1 MNRFRPSKRG
11 YVKFMQARLSLVT
24 LALLLSA
31 CQLQAAPGTS
41 DGANSLRP
49 TGVAAKKAASP
60 MPAAKARV
68 SQANKDALVRAIHN
82 ALGATRVSKVSLALN
97 ETSGI
102 IANNGSSILS
112 DNGLG
117 LISDNGLGLG
127 GTTAKAYRT
136 LAAAVTGDYDVE
148 TDDLIYRFHDA
159 TSKQGEIKVYEK
171 DAFKAATTD
180 ADREKALLD
189 HFRWDDIGFALD
201 AMGPPVIATVTFPM
215 RKVFSK
221 RIPFADRLTTKEKVK
236 VVDLQAQRWT
246 TLGWEYD
253 IDIAS
258 KLADGGTDTSSFKA
272 VAGEADLDWFVLPN
286 GQKQTIPK
294 RLAVTGTNSV
304 GSYTGTV
311 DYPSHQFDLTHT
323 ATTGGARTLVHY
335 LSPPKGTNQ
344 LTITCEEAKLQ
355 VKVAI
360 DKDQTQG
367 TGQVLDVSG
376 ATPQVLAP
384 LTYDGS
390 GLATIS
396 FPDGTTAKA
405 QLF

>member
-1 MNRFRPSKRG
+1 
-11 YVKFMQARLSLVT
+11 MQARLRLVT

-31 CQLQAAPGTS
+31 CQLQPLPGTS
-41 DGANSLRP
+41 DGANSRRP
-49 TGVAAKKAASP
+49 TTTAAKKAASP
-60 MPAAKARV
+60 APGPQALV

-127 GTTAKAYRT
+127 GTTAKAYHT
-136 LAAAVTGDYDVE
+136 LQAATVTGDYDVE
-148 TDDLIYRFHDA
+148 TDELLYRFHDA
-159 TSKQGEIKVYEK
+159 TSKQGEIKIYEK

-180 ADREKALLD
+180 AEREKALLD
-189 HFRWDDIGFALD
+189 HFRWDDIVFNLE
-201 AMGPPVIATVTFPM
+201 AMGPPIIATVSFPM

-221 RIPFADRLTTKEKVK
+221 RIPFADTFTTKERVR
-236 VVDLQAQRWT
+236 VIDLQQQRWT

-258 KLADGGTDTSSFKA
+258 KLADGGTDTSRFKA
-272 VAGEADLDWFVLPN
+272 VAGEDDLDWFVLPN

-294 RLAVTGTNSV
+294 KLAVTGTNST

-311 DYPSHQFDLTHT
+311 DYTSHQFDLTHT
-323 ATTGGARTLVHY
+323 ATAGGARTLVHY
-335 LSPPKGTNQ
+335 LSPPKGTNA

-355 VKVAI
+355 VKVTI

-367 TGQVLDVSG
+367 SGQVLDVSG
-376 ATPQVLAP
+376 AAPQVLAP
-384 LTYDGS
+384 LTYDVN